1 MEFTVLFY
9 FPVMFTFFHNI
20 KLKEIQITH
29 TSCNGRMDWERG
41 GGGELSPAV

>member
-1 MEFTVLFY
+1 MEFTVLFD

-29 TSCNGRMDWERG
+29 TSCNGRMDWEREA
-41 GGGELSPAV
+41 GGELSPAV